1 MAWQA
6 VNNEQIV
13 DPDVLKKQ
21 ITNHGGLC
29 YGRVVNVVGLG
40 GGNTFGLGEYVYRPI
55 MPTMPMVLTRRI
67 MSWHTAWGMGIVG
80 I

>member
-1 MAWQA
+1 MAAMFSSSLFDEELEKWRGKLI
-6 VNNEQIV
+6 NNEQIV
-13 DPDVLKKQ
+13 DIDVLKKQ

-29 YGRVVNVVGLG
+29 YGRVENVVGLG
-40 GGNTFGLGEYVYRPI
+40 GGNTFGLG
-55 MPTMPMVLTRRI
+55 I